1 MATTVD
7 LLVNGSAVFIV
18 TAKAAA
24 NATGTI
30 ENFASVQPPNGS
42 TDPNQSNNV
51 TPPVLVVIVP
61 GVDLAIYKSH
71 TDLFQVGQI
80 STYKISVE
88 NVSQFPTSGTITVT
102 DTLPKG
108 LIYQSV
114 TGQGWTCNAVGQV
127 VTCTR
132 NAPMQSGVISDIFIK
147 VLVDCAA
154 YPSVINTVTV
164 STPGDL
170 TTANNTATDP
180 TTVEN
185 GQAVGGGQCY
195 PPESPISD
203 QKAGSILIYPIYTSD
218 PTNPHSQNTRIN
230 LTNTDPS
237 RSVGVHLFFI
247 DGTSCSVSDFTI
259 CLTAQQ
265 TTTFLASDI
274 DPGITGYVIAV
285 AVNNEGCPILF
296 NQLIGDEYVKFTSGH
311 KANLGAEAISAL
323 PGLLTTKCNLN
334 SGAITL
340 NFDGAMYNQLP
351 RVLAVDNITS
361 KGDGNDMM
369 LIVDR
374 IGGNLATGTST
385 VGTLFGLLYDDL
397 EVGASFSI
405 SGNLP
410 VA

>member
-1 MATTVD
+1 
-7 LLVNGSAVFIV
+7 
-18 TAKAAA
+18 
-24 NATGTI
+24 
-30 ENFASVQPPNGS
+30 
-42 TDPNQSNNV
+42 
-51 TPPVLVVIVP
+51 
-61 GVDLAIYKSH
+61 
-71 TDLFQVGQI
+71 
-80 STYKISVE
+80 
-88 NVSQFPTSGTITVT
+88 
-102 DTLPKG
+102 
-108 LIYQSV
+108 
-114 TGQGWTCNAVGQV
+114 
-127 VTCTR
+127 
-132 NAPMQSGVISDIFIK
+132 MQSGVISDIFIK

-170 TTANNTATDP
+170 TTSNNTATDP

-218 PTNPHSQNTRIN
+218 PANPHSQNTRIN

-274 DPGITGYVIAV
+274 DPGVTGYVIAV

-323 PGLLTTKCNLN
+323 PGLLATKCNLN
-334 SGAITL
+334 SGTITL
-340 NFDGAMYNQLP
+340 NFDGTMYNQIP

-397 EVGASFSI
+397 EVGASFTI
-405 SGNLP
+405 SGNCQLRNSLSNNFPRTAPRFEQHIPAGRTGWMKIYSQSEGVGIVGSSILFNPNASSNTGAFNQGHNLHKLTLTNTTTLTLP
-410 VA
+410 VYPFICQ